1 MAGFY
6 ATGMSLTHQNIET
19 AVSWFLFHCEYEKRL
34 NPKTLQAYTS
44 DLNQMIT
51 AIKADSGVSLISQI
65 TPDVIRT
72 YLKGLSPYKAKT
84 IKRKMASAKAFFN
97 YLEQEFE
104 DYHNPMRKVRV
115 KIKVP
120 LTLPNVLTL
129 SEISQILSHLYAQR
143 DTTDNE
149 RKREQLLRLIA
160 IVELLFGAGLR
171 VSELCALH
179 ISDIDLHEGLVK
191 VYGKGSRERVIQ
203 ICQPAIIRALE
214 DYLSLSA
221 CHGTEGTR
229 PLFLNL
235 RGEPLD
241 AQSVRARIKT
251 LARDAGIN
259 KRVTPHTFRHT
270 LATLLLEEGVDIKY
284 IQTILGHSSLSTT
297 QIYTHVT
304 NTRQKI
310 ILRDFHPRRRLPLD
324 HENEER

>member
-1 MAGFY
+1 
-6 ATGMSLTHQNIET
+6 MSLIHQNIET
-19 AVSWFLFHCEYEKRL
+19 AVGWFLFHCEYEKHL

-44 DLNQMIT
+44 DLNQMM
-51 AIKADSGVSLISQI
+51 AFLQADSGVSLIHQM

-72 YLKGLSPYKAKT
+72 YLKGLSSYKAKT

-120 LTLPNVLTL
+120 LILPNVLTL
-129 SEISQILSHLYAQR
+129 SEIGQIFSHLYAQR
-143 DTTDNE
+143 DHSPYVSD
-149 RKREQLLRLIA
+149 RKREQHLRLIA

-171 VSELCALH
+171 VSELCSLC

-214 DYLSLSA
+214 DYLSHTA
-221 CHGTEGTR
+221 YHGTESTR

-235 RGEPLD
+235 RGEALD
-241 AQSVRARIKT
+241 AQSVRASIKT
-251 LARDAGIN
+251 LAREAGIN
-259 KRVTPHTFRHT
+259 KRITPHTFRHT

-297 QIYTHVT
+297 QIYTHVS

-310 ILRDFHPRRRLPLD
+310 ILRDFHPRRRLTP
-324 HENEER
+324 EQETPER